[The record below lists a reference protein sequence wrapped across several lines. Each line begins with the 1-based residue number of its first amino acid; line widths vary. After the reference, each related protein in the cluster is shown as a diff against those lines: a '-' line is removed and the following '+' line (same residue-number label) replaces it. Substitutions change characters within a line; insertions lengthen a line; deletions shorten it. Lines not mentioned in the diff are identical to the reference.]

1 MQGDYNPFGSNSH
14 EGVTVWRIAVGVCI
28 GSLVA
33 SAITWAAAE
42 ARIRWELQEASA
54 ALAEQ
59 TAKAQGAASQA
70 QKQEIVARQRAARE
84 QEQLEAEQRG
94 QLAEQQRAENDRRRS
109 AQDEA
114 SRKETAWRR
123 FYKLSPAC
131 VTASVSIECANEH
144 IRATR
149 AFEAK
154 YSAGEL

>member
-1 MQGDYNPFGSNSH
+1 MQDEHNPFGSNPH
-14 EGVTVWRIAVGVCI
+14 EGLTVWKIAIGVCI
-28 GSLVA
+28 GSLIA

-59 TAKAQGAASQA
+59 TARAQRTASQA
-70 QKQEIVARQRAARE
+70 QRDAIAAIQRAARE
-84 QEQLEAEQRG
+84 QEQAGAEQRR
-94 QLAEQQRAENDRRRS
+94 QLAEQQRAESDRRRVS
-109 AQDEA
+109 QEES
-114 SRKETAWRR
+114 SRKEAAWRR
-123 FYKLSPAC
+123 FYKPSPAC
-131 VTASVSIECANEH
+131 VTASTSIECANEH